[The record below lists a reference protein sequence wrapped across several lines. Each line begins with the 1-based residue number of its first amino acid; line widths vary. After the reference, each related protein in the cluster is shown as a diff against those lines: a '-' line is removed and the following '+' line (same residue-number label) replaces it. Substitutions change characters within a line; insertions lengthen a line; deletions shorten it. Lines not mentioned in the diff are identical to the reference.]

1 MAALPAVL
9 IHESG
14 AWMSVHVHKN
24 PGLRYSSGVGMTD
37 VERDA
42 FWRVMSKSLVDAAP
56 VGNKPQVSLVWLDT
70 TDLPHWTALSFI
82 YRQDDLRGRTI
93 WTSLTFFSETHMVVV
108 AHGGTPPNEEAG
120 LDGLDLVGPTFRFE

>member
-56 VGNKPQVSLVWLDT
+56 VGT

-82 YRQDDLRGRTI
+82 YRQDDLRGTTI